1 MRVIIAG
8 CGRVGATLAAQLVA
22 EGHDV
27 RLVDRQARAQQKL
40 SPGFPGAFHVGN
52 GFSRSVL
59 EAAGIAHAD
68 AFVAVTSGD
77 NSNIVSA
84 RIAKETYRV
93 PIVLARIH
101 DPRRAGI
108 YRELGIPTISSVR
121 WAVGRIHQ
129 ILLHRHLTPE
139 LTFGNGETLLVRS
152 RLPSYL
158 TGRQTT
164 EFDVDGEIRVV
175 EITRAGRSL
184 LPAHGVLAEPGDLV
198 TFSVAATALGRLS
211 GFLDKELG
219 T

>member
-8 CGRVGATLAAQLVA
+8 CGRLGATLATQLVT

-27 RLVDRQARAQQKL
+27 RLIDHQSKARRRL
-40 SPGFPGAFHVGN
+40 PPGFPGAFHVGN
-52 GFSRSVL
+52 GFSRSAL
-59 EAAGIAHAD
+59 ESAGIAHAD
-68 AFVAVTSGD
+68 AFVAVTSAD

-84 RIAKETYRV
+84 RTAKETYRV

-101 DPRRAGI
+101 DPRRADI
-108 YRELGIPTISSVR
+108 YRDLGIPTISSIR

-129 ILLHRHLTPE
+129 MLLHRHLTPE
-139 LTFGNGETLLVRS
+139 VSFGNGETLLVRS
-152 RLPSYL
+152 QLPSYL
-158 TGRQTT
+158 TGRQVT

-184 LPAHGVLAEPGDLV
+184 LPARGVLAEPGDLV
-198 TFSVAATALGRLS
+198 TFGVAATALGRLS

>member
-84 RIAKETYRV
+84 RTAKETYRV

>member
-8 CGRVGATLAAQLVA
+8 CGRVGATLGAQLVA

-27 RLVDRQARAQQKL
+27 RLVDRQPKAQKRL
-40 SPGFPGAFHVGN
+40 APGFPGTFHIGN
-52 GFSRSVL
+52 CFSRSAL
-59 EAAGIAHAD
+59 ETAGIAHAD

-84 RIAKETYRV
+84 RTAKEAYRV

-101 DPRRAGI
+101 DPRSADI

-121 WAVGRIHQ
+121 WAVNRIHQ
-129 ILLHRHLTPE
+129 MLLHRHLTPE
-139 LTFGNGETLLVRS
+139 VSFGNGETLLVRS
-152 RLPSYL
+152 QLPSYL
-158 TGRQTT
+158 SGRQIT
-164 EFDVDGEIRVV
+164 EFDIDGEIRVV

>member
-40 SPGFPGAFHVGN
+40 PPGFPGAFLVGN

-84 RIAKETYRV
+84 RTAKETYRV

-101 DPRRAGI
+101 DPRRADI

>member
-1 MRVIIAG
+1 
-8 CGRVGATLAAQLVA
+8 
-22 EGHDV
+22 
-27 RLVDRQARAQQKL
+27 
-40 SPGFPGAFHVGN
+40 
-52 GFSRSVL
+52 VL
-59 EAAGIAHAD
+59 EAAGIDHTD
-68 AFVAVTSGD
+68 AFVAVASGD

-84 RIAKETYRV
+84 RTAKETYRV

-101 DPRRAGI
+101 DPRRADI

-129 ILLHRHLTPE
+129 MLLHRHLTPE
-139 LTFGNGETLLVRS
+139 LSFGSGETLVVRS
-152 RLPSYL
+152 QLPGYL
-158 TGRQTT
+158 TGRPLT

-175 EITRAGRSL
+175 EVTRAGRSL

-198 TFSVAATALGRLS
+198 TFVVAATALGRLR

>member
-8 CGRVGATLAAQLVA
+8 CGRVGALLASELVA

-27 RLVDRQARAQQKL
+27 RIVDRRPQARRKL

-52 GFSRSVL
+52 GFSRPVL

-77 NSNIVSA
+77 SSNIVSA
-84 RIAKETYRV
+84 RTAKETYRV
-93 PIVLARIH
+93 PIVLAHIH
-101 DPRRAGI
+101 DPRRADV

-121 WAVGRIHQ
+121 WAVHRIHRM
-129 ILLHRHLTPE
+129 LLHRHLTPD
-139 LTFGNGETLLVRS
+139 LAFGNGETLLVRS
-152 RLPSYL
+152 DLPPWL
-158 TGRQTT
+158 TGRQVT

-175 EITRAGRSL
+175 EITRAGHSL

-198 TFSVAATALGRLS
+198 TFSVAAKALGRLS
-211 GFLDKELG
+211 GFLAKELG

>member
-1 MRVIIAG
+1 MRVVIAG
-8 CGRVGATLAAQLVA
+8 CGRLGAALATQLVT

-27 RLVDRQARAQQKL
+27 ALVDRRPQARRRL
-40 SPGFPGAFHVGN
+40 SPAFPGAFHVGN
-52 GFSRSVL
+52 GFSRAAL
-59 EAAGIAHAD
+59 ESAGIAHAD

-84 RIAKETYRV
+84 RTAKETYRV
-93 PIVLARIH
+93 PIVLARVH
-101 DPRRAGI
+101 DPRRADL
-108 YRELGIPTISSVR
+108 YRDLGIPTISSVR

-129 ILLHRHLTPE
+129 MLLHRHLTPE
-139 LTFGNGETLLVRS
+139 VSFGNGETLLVRS
-152 RLPSYL
+152 PLPPYL
-158 TGRQTT
+158 TGRQVT

-175 EITRAGRSL
+175 EITRGGRSL

-198 TFSVAATALGRLS
+198 TFGVAATALGRLS

>member
-8 CGRVGATLAAQLVA
+8 CGRVGAALAAQLVT

-27 RLVDRQARAQQKL
+27 RLIDRRPKARQML

-52 GFSRSVL
+52 GFSRAVL
-59 EAAGIAHAD
+59 EAAGIVHAD

-77 NSNIVSA
+77 NGNIVSA
-84 RIAKETYRV
+84 RTAKDTYRV
-93 PIVLARIH
+93 PIVLARIQ
-101 DPRRAGI
+101 DPHRADVC
-108 YRELGIPTISSVR
+108 RELGIPTISSVR
-121 WAVGRIHQ
+121 WAVGRIHRM
-129 ILLHRHLTPE
+129 LLHRHLTPDV
-139 LTFGNGETLLVRS
+139 TFGNGETLLVRS
-152 RLPSYL
+152 QLPPYL
-158 TGRQTT
+158 TGRQVT

-184 LPAHGVLAEPGDLV
+184 LPAHGVLAESGDLV
-198 TFSVAATALGRLS
+198 TFSVTATALGRLG

>member
-1 MRVIIAG
+1 MRVIIVG
-8 CGRVGATLAAQLVA
+8 CGRVGATLATQLVT

-27 RLVDRQARAQQKL
+27 RLVDQQPTARKQL
-40 SPGFPGAFHVGN
+40 SPGFSGAFHVGN
-52 GFSRSVL
+52 GFSRSTL
-59 EAAGIAHAD
+59 ETAGIGHAD

-84 RIAKETYRV
+84 RTAKETYRV

-121 WAVGRIHQ
+121 WAVNRIHQ
-129 ILLHRHLTPE
+129 MLVHRHLTPE
-139 LTFGNGETLLVRS
+139 LAFGNGETLLVRS

-158 TGRQTT
+158 TGRPVTD
-164 EFDVDGEIRVV
+164 FDIDGEIRVV

-184 LPAHGVLAEPGDLV
+184 LPAHGVLAEPGDVV
-198 TFSVAATALGRLS
+198 TFGVAATALSRLS

>member
-1 MRVIIAG
+1 MRAIIVG
-8 CGRVGATLAAQLVA
+8 CGRVGSTLAAQLVT
-22 EGHDV
+22 EGHDT
-27 RLVDRQARAQQKL
+27 RLVDCDPKARRLLPA
-40 SPGFPGAFHVGN
+40 GFPGGFLVGN

-59 EAAGIAHAD
+59 EAAGIGHAD

-84 RIAKETYRV
+84 RTAKETYRV
-93 PIVLARIH
+93 PIVLARIN
-101 DPRRAGI
+101 DPRRGDI
-108 YRELGIPTISSVR
+108 CRELGIPTISSVR
-121 WAVGRIHQ
+121 WAVSRIHQ
-129 ILLHRHLTPE
+129 MVLHRHLTSE

-152 RLPSYL
+152 QLPAYL
-158 TGRQTT
+158 TGRRLA

-184 LPAHGVLAEPGDLV
+184 LPAHGVCAEPADLV
-198 TFSVAATALGRLS
+198 TFAVAATALGRLR